1 MNVCSGTAGTCH
13 CSAEEE
19 KKKASVCREKTE
31 VGLRQWMMPHKAHWD
46 TKVFEADIGFHSL

>member
-1 MNVCSGTAGTCH
+1 MYAWARLVPAI
-13 CSAEEE
+13 ALQRK

>member
-1 MNVCSGTAGTCH
+1 MYARARLVPAI
-13 CSAEEE
+13 ALQRRK